1 MLKKLLKY
9 DLKSIFKYWWIAAI
23 VSIGLSIA
31 GGLAISI
38 TTSDKDVPA
47 FISVLVVFSILFA
60 IIGIFAFPILT
71 YILAYVRYYKNFF
84 TDEGYL
90 TFTLPVKR
98 SQLLNSKLISN
109 LLVMFCSGIVIFAD
123 IFILIALGVGND
135 FYNEVIMPIS
145 NAIAKLFNSI
155 STSDCIYLCLI
166 ILAAI
171 AILILITVFST
182 LMIFACITF
191 AAVITK
197 KAKVIAAIGIY
208 YVANWVITG
217 FMQLVYIF
225 GITSIDNLIST
236 MPESVGVPTVTI
248 MLYAVVV
255 FLGLLCLLLYTLN
268 YFMLD
273 RKLNLA

>member
-38 TTSDKDVPA
+38 TASDKDVPA

-109 LLVMFCSGIVIFAD
+109 LLVMFCSGIVVFAD
-123 IFILIALGVGND
+123 IFILISLGVGND

-155 STSDCIYLCLI
+155 STSDCIYLCLM

-208 YVANWVITG
+208 YVTNWVITG

-225 GITSIDNLIST
+225 GITSIGNLIST

>member
-47 FISVLVVFSILFA
+47 FIGVLVVFSILFA

-155 STSDCIYLCLI
+155 STSDCIYLCLM

-225 GITSIDNLIST
+225 GITSIDDLIST

>member
-47 FISVLVVFSILFA
+47 FIGVLVVFSILFA

>member
-38 TTSDKDVPA
+38 TASDKDVPA

-155 STSDCIYLCLI
+155 STSDCIYLCLM

-225 GITSIDNLIST
+225 GITSIGDLIST

>member
-38 TTSDKDVPA
+38 TASDKDVPA

-135 FYNEVIMPIS
+135 FYNEVIIPIS

-155 STSDCIYLCLI
+155 STSDCIYLCLM

-225 GITSIDNLIST
+225 GITSIGNLIST